1 MIRVQNFKLQM
12 YREMSVNVRL
22 KGILKLSNLGENL
35 SDGTIP
41 RTILQYQIL

>member
-1 MIRVQNFKLQM
+1 MIRVQSFKLHM
-12 YREMSVNVRL
+12 YREMPVNLHL
-22 KGILKLSNLGENL
+22 KEILKLSNLGENL